1 MGDPLTGVSVE
12 VVILVLSGLVAVNLV
27 LVSALVTT
35 VRQDRSRKARTPG
48 RTSGRASGEA
58 STGSR
63 PRSV

>member
-35 VRQDRSRKARTPG
+35 VRQDRSRKARTAG
-48 RTSGRASGEA
+48 RTGSEA

>member
-35 VRQDRSRKARTPG
+35 VRQDRSRKARTA
-48 RTSGRASGEA
+48 GRAGSGA

>member
-12 VVILVLSGLVAVNLV
+12 VVILVLSGLVAINLV

-35 VRQDRSRKARTPG
+35 VRQDRSRKARTA
-48 RTSGRASGEA
+48 RRAGGDP

-63 PRSV
+63 SRSV

>member
-1 MGDPLTGVSVE
+1 VGDSLIGVSVE

-35 VRQDRSRKARTPG
+35 VRQDRSRRARIARSAGGDP
-48 RTSGRASGEA
+48 

-63 PRSV
+63 SRSV

>member
-35 VRQDRSRKARTPG
+35 VRQDRSRKARTA
-48 RTSGRASGEA
+48 GRASSEA